1 MKCPV
6 CKTRFN
12 DVIQTKPEPDK
23 IIRVRQCFEGHKFVT
38 EETFVRLVKTR
49 KKNVP
54 EQETS

>member
-12 DVIQTKPEPDK
+12 DVLHTKPEADK
-23 IIRVRQCFEGHKFVT
+23 ITRVRQCFEGHKFVT

-54 EQETS
+54 EQKAS